1 MWLSATEGDVGN
13 NQLGRLPHWP
23 EHETVNNVTLKLD
36 ADERVWRDYYTGF
49 KLENWLKPYHSSKK
63 DEIYDGTYNCMEA
76 FSDKAWNISW
86 FEWECFDSFQ
96 ASCPCQYPTKPI
108 LRLRGLCK
116 ESSIDTLFT
125 LKQMPVNPDT
135 MVILGQKNTQ
145 IMYDKTANHWK
156 LNNNKYDVSAVSG
169 SLRVS
174 YVLGKH
180 TWTIYNDTYECNE
193 GKPLVTALKLTG
205 CKEENEFTCDDGQC
219 IKMGVR
225 CNQVP
230 DCRDESDEYGCKLLI
245 LKEGYN
251 KNIPPIKRSSF
262 WGSVPAN
269 VGISIILMRVVN
281 IDEVD
286 DSIHLQFQ
294 ISLQWREN
302 RAKFQ
307 NLKDKTSL
315 NALTEDDIQRLWLPL
330 VIYDNTD
337 QKESTRLG
345 WVNEWTTRVTVTRE
359 GNFTRAGLDQVDEA
373 EIFDGADNNLTM
385 TQTYTHE
392 FQCRY
397 RLQRYPFD
405 TQVSSSKSL

>member
-1 MWLSATEGDVGN
+1 
-13 NQLGRLPHWP
+13 
-23 EHETVNNVTLKLD
+23 
-36 ADERVWRDYYTGF
+36 
-49 KLENWLKPYHSSKK
+49 
-63 DEIYDGTYNCMEA
+63 
-76 FSDKAWNISW
+76 
-86 FEWECFDSFQ
+86 
-96 ASCPCQYPTKPI
+96 
-108 LRLRGLCK
+108 
-116 ESSIDTLFT
+116 
-125 LKQMPVNPDT
+125 
-135 MVILGQKNTQ
+135 
-145 IMYDKTANHWK
+145 
-156 LNNNKYDVSAVSG
+156 
-169 SLRVS
+169 
-174 YVLGKH
+174 
-180 TWTIYNDTYECNE
+180 
-193 GKPLVTALKLTG
+193 
-205 CKEENEFTCDDGQC
+205 
-219 IKMGVR
+219 
-225 CNQVP
+225 
-230 DCRDESDEYGCKLLI
+230 
-245 LKEGYN
+245 
-251 KNIPPIKRSSF
+251 
-262 WGSVPAN
+262 
-269 VGISIILMRVVN
+269 MRVVN

-405 TQVSSSKSL
+405 TQVLSSKSL